1 MSTDAVDG
9 TIEGAPGVATEPL
22 DRWLRQRSLLTPDDP
37 PTVVTQ
43 LAGGSSNITASVRSG
58 SHDWVLRRPP
68 VRGGLPN
75 AHDMLR
81 EYRIQAALASAG
93 TGLPLATMVAACDD
107 PSVIGAPFYLMDR
120 LTGRV
125 HTVESLTPLPD
136 PTVHSVGLAL
146 VDALAELHAI
156 DPAEVSAMAEFLRP
170 EPYAERQLRR
180 WTGQWERARAATGL
194 GGEPALD
201 RVFAWLTGN
210 RPPVP
215 APRVVHGDYGFA
227 NVMFHPDDVTR
238 VQAILDWEL
247 TAVGDALSDLGSLIA
262 YQSQAGRLMNS
273 GRPDPVC
280 HRDLLPALPAVPEL
294 IERYAERSGD
304 EGVAHITWY
313 VTFAVTK
320 LAVIVAGA
328 LNRLDPANEERRSR
342 STRMVHD
349 LAVAA
354 EAELER
360 G

>member
-1 MSTDAVDG
+1 MT
-9 TIEGAPGVATEPL
+9 EGAPGVAAEPL
-22 DRWLRQRSLLTPDDP
+22 DGWLRVTGLLSPSDP
-37 PTVVTQ
+37 PAVVTQ

-68 VRGGLPN
+68 VRGALPN

-93 TGLPLATMVAACDD
+93 TGLPLAAMVAPCDD
-107 PSVIGAPFYLMDR
+107 ISVIGAPFYLMER
-120 LTGRV
+120 LTGHV
-125 HTVESLTPLPD
+125 HTVASLSALPD
-136 PTVHSVGLAL
+136 ATVHTVGLAL

-156 DPAEVSAMAEFLRP
+156 DPEKVDAMAEFLRP
-170 EPYAERQLRR
+170 EPYADRQLRR
-180 WTGQWERARAATGL
+180 WAGQWERARAATGL
-194 GGEPALD
+194 DGEPTLD
-201 RVFAWLTGN
+201 RVFAWLTAN

-215 APRVVHGDYGFA
+215 PPRVVHGDYGFA
-227 NVMFHPDDVTR
+227 NVMFDGSEVTK

-262 YQSQAGRLMNS
+262 YQSEAGRLMNS

-280 HRDLLPALPAVPEL
+280 HRDLLPALPTVPEL
-294 IERYAERSGD
+294 IERYAHRSGD
-304 EGVAHITWY
+304 EGVARVSWY

-328 LNRLDPANEERRSR
+328 LNRLDPQADEERRAR

-349 LAVAA
+349 LAVTA

-360 G
+360 VSP

>member
-1 MSTDAVDG
+1 MT
-9 TIEGAPGVATEPL
+9 EGAPGVAAEPL
-22 DRWLRQRSLLTPDDP
+22 DAWLRATGLLAATDP
-37 PTVVTQ
+37 PAVVTQ

-58 SHDWVLRRPP
+58 GHDWVLRRPP
-68 VRGGLPN
+68 VRGALPN

-93 TGLPLATMVAACDD
+93 TGLPLAVMVAPCDD
-107 PSVIGAPFYLMDR
+107 VSVIGAPFYLMER

-136 PTVHSVGLAL
+136 ETVHAVGLAL
-146 VDALAELHAI
+146 VDALAQLHAI
-156 DPAEVSAMAEFLRP
+156 DPQQVDAMGEFLRP
-170 EPYAERQLRR
+170 EPYADRQLRR
-180 WTGQWERARAATGL
+180 WSGQWERARAATGL
-194 GGEPALD
+194 GGEPVLD
-201 RVFAWLTGN
+201 RVFAWLTAN

-215 APRVVHGDYGFA
+215 PPRVVHGDYGFA
-227 NVMFHPDDVTR
+227 NVMFEAGQISKVTE

-262 YQSQAGRLMNS
+262 YQSEAGRLMNS

-280 HRDLLPALPAVPEL
+280 HRDLLPALPTVPQL
-294 IERYAERSGD
+294 IERYAKHSGD
-304 EGVAHITWY
+304 AGVAHVTWY

-328 LNRLDPANEERRSR
+328 LARLDPATDEERRAR

-349 LAVAA
+349 LAVVA

-360 G
+360 GGP

>member
-1 MSTDAVDG
+1 MS
-9 TIEGAPGVATEPL
+9 EGAPGVAAAPL
-22 DRWLRQRSLLTPDDP
+22 DAWLRTTGLLSPSDP
-37 PTVVTQ
+37 PAVVTQ

-58 SHDWVLRRPP
+58 AHDWVLRRPP
-68 VRGGLPN
+68 VRGALPN

-81 EYRIQAALASAG
+81 EFRIQAALASAG
-93 TGLPLATMVAACDD
+93 TGLPLAAMVASCDD
-107 PSVIGAPFYLMDR
+107 LSVIGVPFYVMER

-125 HTVESLTPLPD
+125 HTVASLTPLPD
-136 PTVHSVGLAL
+136 ETVHTVGLAL

-156 DPAEVSAMAEFLRP
+156 DPEKVDAMAEFLRP
-170 EPYAERQLRR
+170 EPYTDRQLRR
-180 WTGQWERARAATGL
+180 WSGQWERARAATGL
-194 GGEPALD
+194 GGEPVLD
-201 RVFAWLTGN
+201 RVFAWLTAN

-215 APRVVHGDYGFA
+215 PLRVVHGDYGFA
-227 NVMFHPDDVTR
+227 NVMFDASEVTR

-262 YQSQAGRLMNS
+262 YQSEAGRLMNS

-280 HRDLLPALPAVPEL
+280 HRDLLPALPTVPDL
-294 IERYAERSGD
+294 IERYAQRSGD
-304 EGVAHITWY
+304 GGVAHVSWY

-328 LNRLDPANEERRSR
+328 LARLDPASDEERRAR

-349 LAVAA
+349 LAVVA

-360 G
+360 GRP

>member
-1 MSTDAVDG
+1 VS
-9 TIEGAPGVATEPL
+9 EGAPGVASEPL
-22 DRWLRQRSLLTPDDP
+22 DSWLRTTGLLSPSDP
-37 PTVVTQ
+37 PTIVTQ

-68 VRGGLPN
+68 VRGALPN

-81 EYRIQAALASAG
+81 EYRIQAALQSAG
-93 TGLPLATMVAACDD
+93 TGLPLATMVAGCDD
-107 PSVIGAPFYLMDR
+107 VSVIGAPFYLMER
-120 LTGRV
+120 LTGHV
-125 HTVESLTPLPD
+125 HTVASLTPLPD
-136 PTVHSVGLAL
+136 QTVHSVGLAL
-146 VDALAELHAI
+146 VDALAELHVI
-156 DPAEVSAMAEFLRP
+156 DPAKVDAMAEFLRP
-170 EPYAERQLRR
+170 EPYADRQLRR
-180 WTGQWERARAATGL
+180 WAGQWERARAATGL
-194 GGEPALD
+194 GGEPTLD
-201 RVFAWLTGN
+201 RVFAWLTKN

-215 APRVVHGDYGFA
+215 PPRVVHGDYGFA
-227 NVMFHPDDVTR
+227 NVMFDADEVTR
-238 VQAILDWEL
+238 VQALLDWEL

-280 HRDLLPALPAVPEL
+280 HRDLLPALPTVPEL

-304 EGVAHITWY
+304 EGVAYVSWY

-328 LNRLDPANEERRSR
+328 LNRLDPEADEERRAR

-349 LAVAA
+349 LAVTA

-360 G
+360 GSP

>member
-1 MSTDAVDG
+1 MS
-9 TIEGAPGVATEPL
+9 EGAPGVATEPL
-22 DRWLRQRSLLTPDDP
+22 DAWMRTAGLLSPSDP

-43 LAGGSSNITASVRSG
+43 LAGGSSNITASVKSG
-58 SHDWVLRRPP
+58 AHDWVLRRPP
-68 VRGGLPN
+68 VRGALPN

-93 TGLPLATMVAACDD
+93 TGLPLAVMVAPCDD
-107 PSVIGAPFYLMDR
+107 VSVIGAPFYLMER

-125 HTVESLTPLPD
+125 HTVESLRPLPD
-136 PTVHSVGLAL
+136 ETVHSVGLAL

-156 DPAEVSAMAEFLRP
+156 DPEKVDAMAEFLRP

-180 WTGQWERARAATGL
+180 WSGQWERARAATGL
-194 GGEPALD
+194 GGEPVLD
-201 RVFAWLTGN
+201 RVFAWLTQK

-215 APRVVHGDYGFA
+215 PPRVVHGDYGFA
-227 NVMFHPDDVTR
+227 NVMFDGSEITR

-262 YQSQAGRLMNS
+262 YQSEAGRLMNS

-280 HRDLLPALPAVPEL
+280 HRDNLPALPTVSEL
-294 IERYAERSGD
+294 IERYAERTGD
-304 EGVAHITWY
+304 AGVAHVSWY

-328 LNRLDPANEERRSR
+328 LARLDPSTDEQRRAR

-349 LAVAA
+349 LAVVA
-354 EAELER
+354 EAELESGR
-360 G
+360 P

>member
-1 MSTDAVDG
+1 MSAEVT
-9 TIEGAPGVATEPL
+9 EGAPGVFTEPL
-22 DRWLRQRSLLTPDDP
+22 DAWLRERGLVSASDP

-43 LAGGSSNITASVRSG
+43 LAGGSSNITASVRCG
-58 SHDWVLRRPP
+58 DHDWVLRRPP
-68 VRGGLPN
+68 VRGALPN

-107 PSVIGAPFYLMDR
+107 LSVIGAPFYLMER

-125 HTVESLTPLPD
+125 HTVASLQPLPD
-136 PTVHSVGLAL
+136 RIVHEVGLAL

-156 DPAEVSAMAEFLRP
+156 DPAKVDAMAEFLRP

-180 WTGQWERARAATGL
+180 WAGQWERARAATGL
-194 GGEPALD
+194 DGEPTLD
-201 RVFAWLTGN
+201 RVFAWLTKN

-215 APRVVHGDYGFA
+215 PPRVVHGDYGFA
-227 NVMFHPDDVTR
+227 NVMFHPTETTR

-262 YQSQAGRLMNS
+262 YQSQAGRLMNA

-280 HRDLLPALPAVPEL
+280 HRDLLPALPTVPEL
-294 IERYAERSGD
+294 IERYAQQSGD
-304 EGVAHITWY
+304 PGVAHITWY

-328 LNRLDPANEERRSR
+328 LNRLDPANKERRAR
-342 STRMVHD
+342 SADMVHD

-354 EAELER
+354 EAEVESSR
-360 G
+360 R

>member
-1 MSTDAVDG
+1 MTAEV
-9 TIEGAPGVATEPL
+9 EGAPGVATQPL
-22 DRWLRQRSLLTPDDP
+22 DRWLREQGLVSPSDP

-58 SHDWVLRRPP
+58 EHDWVLRRPP

-93 TGLPLATMVAACDD
+93 TGLPLATMVAGCDD
-107 PSVIGAPFYLMDR
+107 LSVIGAPFYLMER

-136 PTVHSVGLAL
+136 ATVHAVGMAL

-156 DPAEVSAMAEFLRP
+156 DPAKVDAMAEFLRP

-180 WTGQWERARAATGL
+180 WAGQWERARAATGL
-194 GGEPALD
+194 DGEPTLD
-201 RVFAWLTGN
+201 RVFAWLNAN

-215 APRVVHGDYGFA
+215 PPRVVHGDYGFA
-227 NVMFHPDDVTR
+227 NVMFDPTETTR

-262 YQSQAGRLMNS
+262 YQSQAGRLMNA

-280 HRDLLPALPAVPEL
+280 HRDLLPALPTVPEL
-294 IERYAERSGD
+294 IERYAKQSGD
-304 EGVAHITWY
+304 PGVAHITWY

-328 LNRLDPANEERRSR
+328 LNRTDPADTERRER

-354 EAELER
+354 ESELEGSR
-360 G
+360 S